1 MKFTV
6 NRRKLLGLGA
16 GGLAMPWVNRLS
28 AQAREITLCAYS
40 AIFEDIYKETVI
52 SPFVEETG
60 IKVNYVGQPT
70 SAQTLGQLRAQKASP
85 QIDVA
90 ILDMTVAKAGG
101 DEEIFTYVTMS
112 ELPVMRDLYPRAL
125 INGLPGPAVTFD
137 SIAMLYAPE
146 KFDAPPTSWR
156 ELWNEE
162 RAGRIAIDMPPNT
175 IGLSMTLIANHLA
188 SGGHYLESVDKGL
201 DLLGSMAHLVQTFD
215 PRPEIYTAII
225 SGMVDLG
232 AGYNARGQTYSLQ
245 TPDRIAAVLPEEG
258 SVFQINTINLVNGSS
273 RTDTALEFM
282 AYALSPKAQKAFTER
297 LFYAP
302 TNATANVAPEALARA
317 AATPE
322 RLEKMLDVDWVE
334 VATIRDQVTT
344 DFRRKVLSRG

>member
-1 MKFTV
+1 
-6 NRRKLLGLGA
+6 
-16 GGLAMPWVNRLS
+16 MPWVSRLS
-28 AQAREITLCAYS
+28 AQTREMTLCAYS
-40 AIFEDIYKETVI
+40 AIFEDIYKETVVG
-52 SPFVEETG
+52 PFMEETG

-70 SAQTLGQLRAQKASP
+70 SAQTLGQLRAQRTSP

-101 DEEIFTYVTMS
+101 DEGIFAPVTVDA
-112 ELPVMRDLYPRAL
+112 LPVMKDLYPRAL
-125 INGLPGPAVTFD
+125 IDGLPGPAVTFD
-137 SIAMLYAPE
+137 SIAMLYAPQ
-146 KFDAPPTSWR
+146 KFDTPPTSWR

-188 SGGHYLESVDKGL
+188 GGGHYLESVDKGL
-201 DLLGSMAHLVQTFD
+201 DLLGDMAHLVQTFD

-258 SVFQINTINLVNGSS
+258 SVFQINTINLVSGSPRS
-273 RTDTALEFM
+273 ETALEFM
-282 AYALSPKAQKAFTER
+282 AYALGAKAQKSFTEK

-302 TNATANVAPEALARA
+302 TNATANVAPQALARA

-334 VATIRDQVTT
+334 VATIRDQVTN